1 MCINQGRKSISYIQ
15 QSAHTFNQPSI
26 STTAG
31 SQSIIYTVDST
42 AISSGV
48 SLPLMQSWK
57 AFSLLNR
64 ATMPGNPSVIHS
76 NYPRKSVYLILQ
88 QAQELSL
95 PSITVI
101 KSILTTLEQIAQVVR
116 RVSLV
121 PRYGSQITTSSNQS
135 WSQTTIFSNC
145 DGKQPIQLV
154 AHMN

>member
-1 MCINQGRKSISYIQ
+1 MCINQGRKSIYYIQ

-57 AFSLLNR
+57 VFSLLNI

-88 QAQELSL
+88 QAQELSP

-101 KSILTTLEQIAQVVR
+101 RSILTTLEQIAQVVR

-121 PRYGSQITTSSNQS
+121 PRYGSQITASSNQS
-135 WSQTTIFSNC
+135 WSQTAIFSNC
-145 DGKQPIQLV
+145 DSKQPI
-154 AHMN
+154 